1 MQQSG
6 KYSPIRLKH
15 TKGKITKKLKEVLN
29 LKQLIM
35 VIYVSSIFM
44 LCPIYSK
51 AATTPCSMV
60 LEPID
65 KKLTNAKGSA
75 LIYKVQLR
83 PPSFARTNI
92 SILGVHLPEPSSYGN
107 YDSYEGFAFIPNEI
121 SWRFRLYP
129 SPEEDSPTWAGRFD
143 EITAKMK
150 NVEVQVRLSNLKT
163 EKLGPSVLSGKMKYC
178 K

>member
-1 MQQSG
+1 MKQF
-6 KYSPIRLKH
+6 
-15 TKGKITKKLKEVLN
+15 VLGI
-29 LKQLIM
+29 LI
-35 VIYVSSIFM
+35 VTIFIIF
-44 LCPIYSK
+44 PSHSK
-51 AATTPCSMV
+51 AATMPCSMV
-60 LEPID
+60 LEPND
-65 KKLTNAKGSA
+65 KKLTNAKGTA

-107 YDSYEGFAFIPNEI
+107 YDSYEGFAFIPHEI

-129 SPEEDSPTWAGRFD
+129 SPEKDSPTWAGRFD

-150 NVEVQVRLSNLKT
+150 NVEVQVRLANSKT
-163 EKLGPSVLSGKMKYC
+163 EKLGPSILKSNIKYC